1 MSERHDTHPGAGA
14 SSNADSPALRALR
27 RALLQLDLRPQ
38 HAVDNMSDAEAE
50 RVQAR
55 YALGKR
61 SNPDHD
67 TTSYRDA
74 AYDQQDH
81 DRSATK

>member
-1 MSERHDTHPGAGA
+1 MTARRLAGYCARCGEVYA
-14 SSNADSPALRALR
+14 SNKCPHHGTYARDISA
-27 RALLQLDLRPQ
+27 
-38 HAVDNMSDAEAE
+38 AEAE
-50 RVQAR
+50 RVRAR

-74 AYDQQDH
+74 AYDNQDH
-81 DRSATK
+81 DRSPAT